1 MTLNTTN
8 DIVVKEIQNVYIKMP
23 QINTLTITNDNTNKI
38 S

>member
-8 DIVVKEIQNVYIKMP
+8 DIVVKEKQNVYIKMP
-23 QINTLTITNDNTNKI
+23 QINTTITNDNTNKI